1 MGVQAITS
9 VGYSEEDMNYLEA
22 TQSAYTRTPVRL
34 PEWGDGKYVFWG
46 TITVTSINTD
56 ENGIGSYMDKEYT
69 GLCLA
74 DGESVS
80 PYTATDSESE
90 SLEWMTEY

>member
-1 MGVQAITS
+1 
-9 VGYSEEDMNYLEA
+9 MNYFEA

-34 PEWGDGKYVFWG
+34 PEWEDGKYVFWG
-46 TITVTSINTD
+46 TVTVTTTNTD
-56 ENGIGSYMDKEYT
+56 ENGIESYASEEYT

-74 DGESVS
+74 DGEFVS

-90 SLEWMTEY
+90 SLKWMAAH

>member
-1 MGVQAITS
+1 
-9 VGYSEEDMNYLEA
+9 MNYFEA

-46 TITVTSINTD
+46 TINVPVVTAD
-56 ENGIGSYMDKEYT
+56 ENGVESETHEEYS

-74 DGESVS
+74 DGDVVS
-80 PYTATDSESE
+80 PYAVTGAESDSDD
-90 SLEWMTEY
+90 WVVV